1 MLVEFTVPGQPV
13 AKGRPRFAR
22 RGANVVAYT
31 PAKTVSYE
39 RLVALAAKVAMAGR
53 GPSEQPLH
61 LAATISLQVPESW
74 SNRRREAALSGA
86 IRATKRPDLDNYVKG
101 IFDGCNGI
109 LWQDDAQIVEIT
121 LRKDYA
127 RTPGATVAVRELQ
140 GEAA

>member
-1 MLVEFTVPGQPV
+1 
-13 AKGRPRFAR
+13 
-22 RGANVVAYT
+22 
-31 PAKTVSYE
+31 
-39 RLVALAAKVAMAGR
+39 
-53 GPSEQPLH
+53 
-61 LAATISLQVPESW
+61 LQVPESW